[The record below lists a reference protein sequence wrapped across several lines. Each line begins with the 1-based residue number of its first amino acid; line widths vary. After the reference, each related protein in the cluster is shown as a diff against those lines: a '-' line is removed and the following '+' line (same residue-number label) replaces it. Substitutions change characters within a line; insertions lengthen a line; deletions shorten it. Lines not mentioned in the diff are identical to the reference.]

1 MINLSI
7 IGLSII
13 VISWIIQFFQ
23 MNKRR
28 EISKAFL
35 VMYSLGVLFL
45 VVDAIK
51 LKQLDFAVI
60 NTLSMI
66 VAIAV
71 LIKFCKP
78 KK

>member
-1 MINLSI
+1 
-7 IGLSII
+7 
-13 VISWIIQFFQ
+13 
-23 MNKRR
+23 
-28 EISKAFL
+28 
-35 VMYSLGVLFL
+35 MYSLGVLFL

>member
-60 NTLSMI
+60 NILSMI
-66 VAIAV
+66 IAIAV

>member
-1 MINLSI
+1 
-7 IGLSII
+7 
-13 VISWIIQFFQ
+13 

-45 VVDAIK
+45 VIDAFKSNQI
-51 LKQLDFAVI
+51 DFAVI
-60 NTLSMI
+60 NILSMI

>member
-45 VVDAIK
+45 VIDAFKSNQI
-51 LKQLDFAVI
+51 DFAVI

>member
-45 VVDAIK
+45 VIDAFKSNQI
-51 LKQLDFAVI
+51 DFAVI
-60 NTLSMI
+60 NILSMI
-66 VAIAV
+66 IAIAV